1 MIKNISHIYL
11 HLILTNPKRVLFV
24 MLLVLVSMLSF
35 STNFKLDASADSLIL
50 ENDKDLLI
58 YRDTVERY
66 STQEFIVMTYSPRQG
81 KIFDKNNLL
90 LIKNLKE
97 KLLSVK
103 NISSVISII
112 DVPLVESSEIP
123 LIEMTNNVP
132 TIFSD
137 GIDIVKAEHEI
148 LTSPIYKDLIIS
160 SDGETTAI
168 QINLEKN
175 DTLISL
181 NNQKRELTDKKKYHN
196 ISSEEL
202 TKLEEVTK
210 SYIKTNEVH
219 GQEVHDLLKS
229 VRLIQNQF
237 SEENNVELRMGGIPM
252 IADDMIIYVKNDLIN
267 FGLGVFFFIVV
278 TLIIIFR
285 EFRWVMLPIV
295 SCIYAVLFMIGLL
308 GLLNWQVTVI
318 SSNFISLMLILTLS
332 MNIHLIVRYRQ
343 LSSSCVNQYDAISM
357 TTCQMVRPCLY
368 TALTTIVAFA
378 SLIFSDI

>member
-11 HLILTNPKRVLFV
+11 HLILTNPKRVLLV

-112 DVPLVESSEIP
+112 DVPLVESSEIT
-123 LIEMTNNVP
+123 LIEMANNVP

-196 ISSEEL
+196 I
-202 TKLEEVTK
+202 
-210 SYIKTNEVH
+210 
-219 GQEVHDLLKS
+219 
-229 VRLIQNQF
+229 
-237 SEENNVELRMGGIPM
+237 
-252 IADDMIIYVKNDLIN
+252 
-267 FGLGVFFFIVV
+267 
-278 TLIIIFR
+278 IIIDF
-285 EFRWVMLPIV
+285 VG
-295 SCIYAVLFMIGLL
+295 A
-308 GLLNWQVTVI
+308 
-318 SSNFISLMLILTLS
+318 
-332 MNIHLIVRYRQ
+332 IHINRNPQ
-343 LSSSCVNQYDAISM
+343 L
-357 TTCQMVRPCLY
+357 
-368 TALTTIVAFA
+368 
-378 SLIFSDI
+378 